1 MGVQMAASVPNCC
14 TVREN
19 QQRIR
24 GHQLRLNQIP
34 QEGLHKGLNAF
45 KHDDKNIFSNNK
57 PLKDSVSFLFYHI
70 KRRELTAFVLGD
82 ASL

>member
-34 QEGLHKGLNAF
+34 QEGLHKGLNSF
-45 KHDDKNIFSNNK
+45 KHDDKNTFSNKK
-57 PLKDSVSFLFYHI
+57 PLKDSVSFLFHHI